1 MSSLSYLALLIYE
14 LAFGMNNKSVK
25 NFLSFLE
32 SIGSPLWD
40 AYQS

>member
-1 MSSLSYLALLIYE
+1 MLVYD

-32 SIGSPLWD
+32 SLESPLWD
-40 AYQS
+40 VYKLSYGWNK